1 MFTNSCKKK
10 MDDKIELLSEELI
23 DKRPH
28 LALDVMAVS
37 ARLQEP
43 LGWHYLLDLIWVLS
57 ELDLMPG
64 ATILEE
70 GAGLGVLQ
78 FVLAE
83 RGYKVI
89 SADMAVREPRPAVRH
104 MFNFRFMGVDG
115 RIEHP
120 YLAHHE
126 WPQKPKPGWQSFLD
140 IRVRDV
146 LARPLGR
153 LKKKAEPAVKPD
165 PGPDTD
171 RLPEIIFYRTDVRSM
186 PEMAAGS
193 VDAVVSLSALEH
205 NEPHVV
211 KQIQRE
217 AMRVVR
223 PGGVILHTVSAVL
236 DPGETFHEES
246 HSWLLDK
253 DGLKEAYLLEEPWS
267 NYDRF
272 DEIAAEIRNP
282 RYLKRYLSHSYFQSG
297 RNGMPW
303 GIWKPEYLP
312 VGIRKSVK
320 TEMSIENNREMP
332 VSNLANSK
340 VMEKGV

>member
-1 MFTNSCKKK
+1 

-28 LALDVMAVS
+28 VALDVMAMS
-37 ARLQEP
+37 ARLQKP

-89 SADMAVREPRPAVRH
+89 SADMAVREPKPAVRG
-104 MFNFRFMGVDG
+104 MFDIRFMGTEG

-120 YLAHHE
+120 YLAHQGGAE
-126 WPQKPKPGWQSFLD
+126 KPRHAAMSKTAWQSFLNS
-140 IRVRDV
+140 RVRDV
-146 LARPLGR
+146 PTRLLGR
-153 LKKKAEPAVKPD
+153 LKKKETVKPNQGLD
-165 PGPDTD
+165 AD
-171 RLPEIIFYRTDVRSM
+171 RLPEIIFYRTNIRSM
-186 PEMAAGS
+186 PEMAPAS
-193 VDAVVSLSALEH
+193 VDAVVSISALEH
-205 NEPHVV
+205 NEPQVV
-211 KQIQRE
+211 KQIQQE
-217 AMRVVR
+217 AMRIVR

-236 DPGETFHEES
+236 NPGETFHEES

-253 DGLKEAYLLEEPWS
+253 EGLKAAYLLEDPWS

-272 DEIAAEIRNP
+272 DGIAAEIRNP

-303 GIWKPEYLP
+303 GIWQPEYLP

-320 TEMSIENNREMP
+320 TEMSIETDRKMP
-332 VSNLANSK
+332 VRNLTNSK
-340 VMEKGV
+340 AMEKGV

>member
-1 MFTNSCKKK
+1 

-23 DKRPH
+23 DKHPR
-28 LALDVMAVS
+28 LALDVMAMS
-37 ARLQEP
+37 ARLQKP

-70 GAGLGVLQ
+70 GAGLGLLQ
-78 FVLAE
+78 FILAE

-89 SADMAVREPRPAVRH
+89 SADMALREPRPAVRR
-104 MFNFRFMGVDG
+104 MFNFRFMGIDG

-126 WPQKPKPGWQSFLD
+126 WERKPKPAWQSFLD
-140 IRVRDV
+140 SRVRDV
-146 LARPLGR
+146 PTRLLGR
-153 LKKKAEPAVKPD
+153 LKKKAEPAVKPN
-165 PGPDTD
+165 PTPDTGQ
-171 RLPEIIFYRTDVRSM
+171 LPEIIFYRTDIRSM
-186 PEMAAGS
+186 PEMVAAS

-205 NEPHVV
+205 NEPEVV
-211 KQIQRE
+211 KQIQQE
-217 AMRVVR
+217 AMRIVR

-236 DPGETFHEES
+236 NPGETFHEQS

-253 DGLKEAYLLEEPWS
+253 QGFKEAYLLEEPWS

-272 DEIAAEIRNP
+272 DEIAAQIRNP
-282 RYLKRYLSHSYFQSG
+282 GYLKRYLSHSYFQSG

-320 TEMSIENNREMP
+320 TEMSIENDSEMP
-332 VSNLANSK
+332 VSNLTDST